1 MTGRRPVERSR
12 MMALREGYATFHSA
26 RQRVVVLTFD
36 TPAEAEAYD
45 QMDDHDKAEQVL
57 AMLTRV
63 DEAAQ

>member
-1 MTGRRPVERSR
+1 